1 MTGSYD
7 VIRFQNLLNTIQDW
21 DLFLMFLIIDGS
33 TKGKERS
40 KLIWFI
46 QEVVKHKNTRV
57 DESWVL

>member
-1 MTGSYD
+1 ME
-7 VIRFQNLLNTIQDW
+7 TIQDW
-21 DLFLMFLIIDGS
+21 DLFLMFLILDGS

-46 QEVVKHKNTRV
+46 QEVANYKETRV